1 MQLANPSQPPDFSN
15 IWFTI
20 ATSVKYAGVSN
31 MKHGTQMYGI
41 GCTMAAFFPV
51 PLPVSLSSIPCIA
64 SYVSFTL

>member
-41 GCTMAAFFPV
+41 GCTMAANFQCHRPF
-51 PLPVSLSSIPCIA
+51 L
-64 SYVSFTL
+64 